1 MKVTARLLD
10 LVELLV
16 GYGLILAVIWTPN
29 PEQRVLYWTAF
40 AFIAV
45 TAILRRKESRPYGF
59 GWKGLLPSLWIVG
72 VAIVFFFLGLWI
84 ASHLHTLHSLYGPL
98 PVATHIAEY
107 ALWALMQQ
115 FILQVYVFLRLL
127 RMGLRRAPA
136 LALAAVLFAAAHLPN
151 PLLVPVTLLW
161 GLVSCLLYLRY
172 RNLYPLALAHG
183 ILGMCLAVTV
193 PNAVHHHLRVGLGY
207 LQYHPHHHH
216 PGRHQAPWSSEAAAA
231 IPASTDH

>member
-1 MKVTARLLD
+1 VKVAARTRDLL
-10 LVELLV
+10 ELLV

-45 TAILRRKESRPYGF
+45 TAVLRRKESRPYGF

-72 VAIVFFFLGLWI
+72 VAIALFFAGLWI
-84 ASHLHTLHSLYGPL
+84 ATRLNTLHSLYGPL
-98 PVATHIAEY
+98 PVARHIAEY
-107 ALWALMQQ
+107 TLWALMQQ
-115 FILQVYVFLRLL
+115 FILQVYVLLRLL
-127 RMGLRRAPA
+127 RLGLKRRPA
-136 LALAAVLFAAAHLPN
+136 IALAALLFSAAHIPN

-161 GLVSCLLYLRY
+161 GVVSCLLYLRY

-183 ILGMCLAVTV
+183 ILGMCLAITV

-207 LQYHPHHHH
+207 LHYHPHHH
-216 PGRHQAPWSSEAAAA
+216 PSGRHQPPQAL
-231 IPASTDH
+231 

>member
-1 MKVTARLLD
+1 MKVAARTRD
-10 LVELLV
+10 LIELLV
-16 GYGLILAVIWTPN
+16 GYGLILAVIWTSN

-40 AFIAV
+40 AWIAV

-59 GWKGLLPSLWIVG
+59 GWKGLLPSLWIVA
-72 VAIVFFFLGLWI
+72 VAIVLFFLGLWL
-84 ASHLHTLHSLYGPL
+84 ASRLHTLHSLYGPL

-107 ALWALMQQ
+107 TLWALMQQ
-115 FILQVYVFLRLL
+115 FILQVYVLLRLL
-127 RMGLRRAPA
+127 RLGLKRAPA
-136 LALAAVLFAAAHLPN
+136 IALAALLFAAAHVPN

-161 GLVSCLLYLRY
+161 GLVSCMLYLRY

-207 LQYHPHHHH
+207 LEYHPHRHHH
-216 PGRHQAPWSSEAAAA
+216 ERFPTPLSLR
-231 IPASTDH
+231 